1 MMKTVDILAFSPHP
15 DDAEF
20 GCGGGLILSVIK
32 GFRVAIVDLTEGE
45 CSSRGSS
52 LERKDEKER
61 ATSLMGLF
69 ARYSLGLPDT
79 GISVGEPHMIAM
91 IELIRELRPRVVL
104 APYWH
109 DRHPDHEAAGKLL
122 RSACFYS
129 GVASIGE
136 KEPFR
141 PNRVFYYMIHSPF
154 SPSFVVDISSVWEQK
169 KEVLQVYRTQFS
181 REDPLMYPTA
191 ISDPGF
197 MDYHETRCIYFGAMI
212 GVRYGEPFFTH
223 GPIYMD
229 GFPGAGDLGSRD
241 GRSLVYQ
248 SI

>member
-1 MMKTVDILAFSPHP
+1 MSKVDILAFSPHP

-20 GCGGGLILSVIK
+20 GCGGGLILSVKK
-32 GFRVAIVDLTEGE
+32 GLRVAIADLTDGE

-52 LERKDEKER
+52 KERKEEKKR
-61 ATSLMGLF
+61 ADALIGLC
-69 ARYSLGLPDT
+69 ARYSVGLPDT
-79 GISVGEPHMIAM
+79 GIGAGESHAVQV
-91 IELIRELRPRVVL
+91 IELIRELRPRIVL

-136 KEPFR
+136 NEPFR
-141 PNRVFYYMIHSPF
+141 PDRVFYYMIHSPF
-154 SPSFVVDISSVWEQK
+154 QPSFVVDISPVWEQK
-169 KEVLQVYRTQFS
+169 RNALKTYRTQFT
-181 REDPLMYPTA
+181 REDPLMHPTA

-197 MDYHETRCIYFGAMI
+197 MDYHEARCIYFGAMI
-212 GVRYGEPFFTH
+212 GVRYGEPFFTR
-223 GPIYMD
+223 GPVCSD
-229 GFPGAGDLGSRD
+229 GFPGAGDPLSREGGPLG
-241 GRSLVYQ
+241 YQ